1 MKKENLYNLYQTE
14 VKNKDSALNTFMNR
28 VLCMTSKM
36 FEYTGT
42 PETMPPVELEKILQ
56 TSGNVGI
63 AKVNGELYALQG
75 TRGGECDAYYH
86 GKDYIV
92 ANPWLKLDKT
102 FKIGNDIV
110 VINNTPFA
118 DSILPIIGKYGVLY
132 TDAVITLNMTSI
144 LTRITML
151 ISASDDKTKQS
162 AESFLQKILDGDFSV
177 IGENAFFKGVNMQT
191 PPTQSNQQIMQLIE
205 LLQYYK
211 ASMFNDLGLNANYN
225 MKRERLNTQE
235 VSMNIDALMPF
246 VDSMLTER
254 VEGVKRVNEMFGTDI
269 TVTLG
274 SSWKIE
280 HENYLS
286 LLKATEDGHDH
297 TDTEDVDPVTENE
310 TEETQETETETEE
323 TQETEETETETE
335 ETQETEETETETE
348 ETEETETETEETEET
363 ETETEE
369 TEEKEDE
376 D

>member
-1 MKKENLYNLYQTE
+1 MKKENLYNLYQTQ
-14 VKNKDSALNTFMNR
+14 VKDKDTALDTFFQR

-36 FEYTGT
+36 FEYTGL
-42 PETMPPVELEKILQ
+42 PDSIPQVELEKILQ

-75 TRGGECDAYYH
+75 SRGGECDAYYR
-86 GKDYIV
+86 GKDFIV

-102 FKIGNDIV
+102 YKIDSDIV

-118 DSILPIIGKYGVLY
+118 DSILPVIGKYGVLY
-132 TDAVITLNMTSI
+132 TDAVITLNMTSV

-162 AESFLQKILDGDFSV
+162 AESFLKKILDGDFSV

-191 PPTQSNQQIMQLIE
+191 PPTQSNQQITQLIE

-211 ASMFNDLGLNANYN
+211 ASLFNDLGLNANYN

-235 VSMNIDALMPF
+235 VSMNIDALMPY

-254 VEGVKRVNEMFGTDI
+254 VEGVKRVNEMFGTEI

-286 LLKATEDGHDH
+286 LLKATEEGHEH
-297 TDTEDVDPVTENE
+297 TETEDVDPVTETEDVDPVTETEDVDPVTETEDVDPVTETEDVDPVTETEDVDPVTEN
-310 TEETQETETETEE
+310 
-323 TQETEETETETE
+323 
-335 ETQETEETETETE
+335 
-348 ETEETETETEETEET
+348 
-363 ETETEE
+363 
-369 TEEKEDE
+369 
-376 D
+376 

>member
-1 MKKENLYNLYQTE
+1 MKKENLYNRYQTE
-14 VKNKDSALNTFMNR
+14 VKDKDSALFAFMQR

-42 PETMPPVELEKILQ
+42 PETVPPVELEKILQ

-63 AKVNGELYALQG
+63 AEVDGNLYALQG
-75 TRGGECDAYYH
+75 TRGGECDAYGY
-86 GKDYIV
+86 GKDYVV
-92 ANPWLKLDKT
+92 ANPWLKLNKT
-102 FKIGNDIV
+102 FKIDDDIV

-118 DSILPIIGKYGVLY
+118 DSLLPIIGKYGVLY
-132 TDAVITLNMTSI
+132 TDATITLNLASI

-162 AESFLQKILDGDFSV
+162 AELFLQKILNGDFSV
-177 IGENAFFKGVNMQT
+177 IGENAFFKGVNLQT
-191 PPTQSNQQIMQLIE
+191 PPTQGNQQIGQLIE

-246 VDSMLTER
+246 VDSMLKER

-286 LLKATEDGHDH
+286 LLQATEQGHDH
-297 TDTEDVDPVTENE
+297 TETEDVHPVTEN
-310 TEETQETETETEE
+310 
-323 TQETEETETETE
+323 ETE

-348 ETEETETETEETEET
+348 ETEETETETQ
-363 ETETEE
+363 ETEE
-369 TEEKEDE
+369 TEEKENKD
-376 D
+376 DN

>member
-1 MKKENLYNLYQTE
+1 MKKENIYNLYQAQ
-14 VKNKDSALNTFMNR
+14 VKDKDTALDTFFKR

-36 FEYTGT
+36 FEYTGLPDT
-42 PETMPPVELEKILQ
+42 IPQVELEKILQ

-63 AKVNGELYALQG
+63 AEVNGELYALNG
-75 TRGGECDAYYH
+75 TRGGECDAYYN
-86 GKDYIV
+86 GKDYVV
-92 ANPWLKLDKT
+92 ANPWLNLNKT
-102 FKIGNDIV
+102 FKIDSDIV

-132 TDAVITLNMTSI
+132 VDATITLNMTSI
-144 LTRITML
+144 LTRILML

-162 AESFLQKILDGDFSV
+162 AEMFLQKVLNGDFSV

-191 PPTQSNQQIMQLIE
+191 PPTNSNQQITQLIE

-246 VDSMLTER
+246 VDSMLKER
-254 VEGVKRVNEMFGTDI
+254 VDGVKNVNEMFGTEI
-269 TVTLG
+269 SVTLG

-286 LLKATEDGHDH
+286 LLQATEDGHYH
-297 TDTEDVDPVTENE
+297 TDTEDTDPVQENE
-310 TEETQETETETEE
+310 TE
-323 TQETEETETETE
+323 ETEETETETE

-348 ETEETETETEETEET
+348 ETEETQ
-363 ETETEE
+363 ETEE
-369 TEEKEDE
+369 TEEKENKDE
-376 D
+376 NQ

>member
-14 VKNKDSALNTFMNR
+14 VKDKDSALNTFMKR

-56 TSGNVGI
+56 TTGNVGI
-63 AKVNGELYALQG
+63 AEVDGNLYALQG
-75 TRGGECDAYYH
+75 TRGGECDVYGN
-86 GKDYIV
+86 GKDYVV
-92 ANPWLKLDKT
+92 ANPWLNLNKT
-102 FKIGNDIV
+102 FKIDSDIV

-118 DSILPIIGKYGVLY
+118 DSLMPIIGKYGVLY
-132 TDAVITLNMTSI
+132 TDATITLNLGSI

-162 AESFLQKILDGDFSV
+162 AELFLQKILNGDFSV
-177 IGENAFFKGVNMQT
+177 IGENAFFKGVNLQT
-191 PPTQSNQQIMQLIE
+191 PPTQGNQQIMQMIE

-254 VEGVKRVNEMFGTDI
+254 VEGVKRVNEMFNTDI

-297 TDTEDVDPVTENE
+297 TETEDVYPVKEN
-310 TEETQETETETEE
+310 
-323 TQETEETETETE
+323 ETE

-348 ETEETETETEETEET
+348 ETETETEETK
-363 ETETEE
+363 ETEE
-369 TEEKEDE
+369 TEEKENKDE
-376 D
+376 N

>member
-1 MKKENLYNLYQTE
+1 MENENLYNRYQTE
-14 VKNKDSALNTFMNR
+14 VKNKDSALFTFMQR
-28 VLCMTSKM
+28 VLCMTVNM
-36 FEYTGT
+36 FVYTGT

-86 GKDYIV
+86 GKDYVV
-92 ANPWLKLDKT
+92 ANPWLNLNKT
-102 FKIGNDIV
+102 FKIDSDIV

-118 DSILPIIGKYGVLY
+118 DSLLPLIGKYGVLY
-132 TDAVITLNMTSI
+132 TDATITLNLASI

-162 AESFLQKILDGDFSV
+162 AESFLQKILNGDFSV
-177 IGENAFFKGVNMQT
+177 IGENAFFKGVNLQT
-191 PPTQSNQQIMQLIE
+191 PPTQGNQQIGQLIE

-297 TDTEDVDPVTENE
+297 TETEDVDPVKENE

-323 TQETEETETETE
+323 TQETEETETEAE
-335 ETQETEETETETE
+335 ETE
-348 ETEETETETEETEET
+348 ETEETEEKEEK
-363 ETETEE
+363 
-369 TEEKEDE
+369 EEKEDE
-376 D
+376 N

>member
-14 VKNKDSALNTFMNR
+14 VKNKDSALFTFMQR

-63 AKVNGELYALQG
+63 AKVNGDLYALQG
-75 TRGGECDAYYH
+75 SRGGECDAYYW
-86 GKDYIV
+86 GKDFVV

-102 FKIGNDIV
+102 FKIGDDIV

-132 TDAVITLNMTSI
+132 TDAVITLNMTTI

-191 PPTQSNQQIMQLIE
+191 PPSQSNQQMTQLIE
-205 LLQYYK
+205 TLQYYK

-235 VSMNIDALMPF
+235 VSMNIDALMPY
-246 VDSMLTER
+246 VDAMLTER

-286 LLKATEDGHDH
+286 LLKATEDGHEH
-297 TDTEDVDPVTENE
+297 TETEDVDPVNKNE
-310 TEETQETETETEE
+310 PDEPDEPDE

-335 ETQETEETETETE
+335 ETQETEETE
-348 ETEETETETEETEET
+348 
-363 ETETEE
+363 
-369 TEEKEDE
+369 EKENKDE
-376 D
+376 N

>member
-1 MKKENLYNLYQTE
+1 MEKENLYNRFQTE
-14 VKNKDSALNTFMNR
+14 VKNKDTALNTFMQR
-28 VLCMTSKM
+28 ILCMTSKM

-42 PETMPPVELEKILQ
+42 PETMPPTELEKILQ
-56 TSGNVGI
+56 TTGNVGI

-75 TRGGECDAYYH
+75 SRGGECDAYYW
-86 GKDYIV
+86 GKDYVV
-92 ANPWLKLDKT
+92 ANPWLKLDKI

-118 DSILPIIGKYGVLY
+118 DSLLPIIGKYGVLCV
-132 TDAVITLNMTSI
+132 DATITLNMTSI
-144 LTRITML
+144 LSRILML

-162 AESFLQKILDGDFSV
+162 AESFLQKVLDGDFSI

-191 PPTQSNQQIMQLIE
+191 PPTQSNKQIGQLIE

-246 VDSMLTER
+246 IDSMLTER

-286 LLKATEDGHDH
+286 LLKATEDGHEH

-310 TEETQETETETEE
+310 TEETQETE
-323 TQETEETETETE
+323 
-335 ETQETEETETETE
+335 
-348 ETEETETETEETEET
+348 
-363 ETETEE
+363 E
-369 TEEKEDE
+369 TEEKENKDE
-376 D
+376 N

>member
-1 MKKENLYNLYQTE
+1 MKKENLYNLYQTQI
-14 VKNKDSALNTFMNR
+14 KDKDTALDTFFQR

-36 FEYTGT
+36 FEYTGLPDT
-42 PETMPPVELEKILQ
+42 IPQVELEKILQ

-63 AKVNGELYALQG
+63 ADVNGELYALQG
-75 TRGGECDAYYH
+75 SRGGECDAYYR
-86 GKDYIV
+86 GKDFIV

-102 FKIGNDIV
+102 FNIGKDIV

-118 DSILPIIGKYGVLY
+118 DSILPLIGKYGVLY
-132 TDAVITLNMTSI
+132 TDATITLNMTSV

-162 AESFLQKILDGDFSV
+162 AESFLKKILDGDFSV

-191 PPTQSNQQIMQLIE
+191 PPTQSTQQITQLIE

-211 ASMFNDLGLNANYN
+211 ASMYNDLGLNANYN
-225 MKRERLNTQE
+225 MKRERLNTKE
-235 VSMNIDALMPF
+235 VSMNIDALMPY
-246 VDSMLTER
+246 VDAMLTER
-254 VEGVKRVNEMFGTDI
+254 VDGVKRVNEMFGTDI
-269 TVTLG
+269 TVTFG

-286 LLKATEDGHDH
+286 LLKSTEEGHEH
-297 TDTEDVDPVTENE
+297 TEMEDVDPVTENE
-310 TEETQETETETEE
+310 NE
-323 TQETEETETETE
+323 ETE

-348 ETEETETETEETEET
+348 ETEETEEEKEN
-363 ETETEE
+363 
-369 TEEKEDE
+369 KEDE

>member
-1 MKKENLYNLYQTE
+1 MKKENLYNLYQTQ
-14 VKNKDSALNTFMNR
+14 VKDKDTALDTFFQR

-36 FEYTGT
+36 FEYTGL
-42 PETMPPVELEKILQ
+42 PDSIPQVELENILQ

-75 TRGGECDAYYH
+75 SRGGECDAYYR
-86 GKDYIV
+86 GKDFIV

-102 FKIGNDIV
+102 YKIDSDIV

-118 DSILPIIGKYGVLY
+118 DSILPVIGKYGVLY
-132 TDAVITLNMTSI
+132 TDAVITLNMTSV

-162 AESFLQKILDGDFSV
+162 AESFLKKILDGDFSV

-191 PPTQSNQQIMQLIE
+191 PPTNSNQQITQLIE

-211 ASMFNDLGLNANYN
+211 ASLFNDLGLNANYN

-235 VSMNIDALMPF
+235 VSMNIDALMPY

-254 VEGVKRVNEMFGTDI
+254 VEGVKRVNEMFGTEI

-286 LLKATEDGHDH
+286 LLKATEEGHEH
-297 TDTEDVDPVTENE
+297 TETEDVDPVTENE
-310 TEETQETETETEE
+310 NEEKQKKRKKQKK
-323 TQETEETETETE
+323 TQETEETEKRKQKKQKKTE
-335 ETQETEETETETE
+335 EPE
-348 ETEETETETEETEET
+348 
-363 ETETEE
+363 
-369 TEEKEDE
+369 EEKENKDE
-376 D
+376 N

>member
-14 VKNKDSALNTFMNR
+14 VKNKDSALNTFMQR

-75 TRGGECDAYYH
+75 SRGGECDAYYH
-86 GKDYIV
+86 GKDFVV

-102 FKIGNDIV
+102 FKIGDDIV

-132 TDAVITLNMTSI
+132 TDATITLNLASI

-191 PPTQSNQQIMQLIE
+191 PPTQGNQQIGQLIE

-254 VEGVKRVNEMFGTDI
+254 VEGVKRVNEMFGTEI

-286 LLKATEDGHDH
+286 LLKATEDGHEH
-297 TDTEDVDPVTENE
+297 TDTEDVDPVNGN
-310 TEETQETETETEE
+310 ETEE

-348 ETEETETETEETEET
+348 EKNEETEETEEN
-363 ETETEE
+363 
-369 TEEKEDE
+369 KEDNE
-376 D
+376 N

>member
-1 MKKENLYNLYQTE
+1 MKKENLYNYYQTQ
-14 VKNKDSALNTFMNR
+14 VKNKDTALNTFMQR
-28 VLCMTSKM
+28 VLCMTTKM

-56 TSGNVGI
+56 TTGNVGI

-75 TRGGECDAYYH
+75 SRGGECNAYYW
-86 GKDYIV
+86 GKDYV
-92 ANPWLKLDKT
+92 VDNPWLKLNKT
-102 FKIGNDIV
+102 FRIDSDII

-118 DSILPIIGKYGVLY
+118 DSILPLIGKYGVLCV
-132 TDAVITLNMTSI
+132 DATITLNMTSI
-144 LTRITML
+144 LSRILML

-162 AESFLQKILDGDFSV
+162 AEAFLQKVLDGDFSV
-177 IGENAFFKGVNMQT
+177 IGENAFFKGVNMQN
-191 PPTQSNQQIMQLIE
+191 PPSNSNQQIVQLIE

-211 ASMFNDLGLNANYN
+211 ASMLNDLGLNANYN

-246 VDSMLTER
+246 VDSMLKER
-254 VEGVKRVNEMFGTDI
+254 IEGMKRVNEMFGTEI

-286 LLKATEDGHDH
+286 LLQVTEEGHDH
-297 TDTEDVDPVTENE
+297 TDTEDIDPVNENE
-310 TEETQETETETEE
+310 TDEM
-323 TQETEETETETE
+323 
-335 ETQETEETETETE
+335 EETETETE

-363 ETETEE
+363 EEK
-369 TEEKEDE
+369 EEKEDE
-376 D
+376 NK

>member
-1 MKKENLYNLYQTE
+1 MEKENLYNRYQTE
-14 VKNKDSALNTFMNR
+14 VKNKDSALFTFMQR

-63 AKVNGELYALQG
+63 AEVNGELYALQG

-86 GKDYIV
+86 GKDYVV
-92 ANPWLKLDKT
+92 ANPWLNLNKT
-102 FKIGNDIV
+102 FKINTDIV

-118 DSILPIIGKYGVLY
+118 DSLLPIIGKYGVLY
-132 TDAVITLNMTSI
+132 TDATITLNMASI
-144 LTRITML
+144 LTRIMML

-162 AESFLQKILDGDFSV
+162 AESFLQKILNGDFSV

-191 PPTQSNQQIMQLIE
+191 PPSQSNQQIGQLIE

-254 VEGVKRVNEMFGTDI
+254 VEGVKRVNEMFGTEI
-269 TVTLG
+269 SVTLG

-286 LLKATEDGHDH
+286 LLKASEDGHNH
-297 TDTEDVDPVTENE
+297 SETEDIDHVNENE

-335 ETQETEETETETE
+335 ENEETE
-348 ETEETETETEETEET
+348 ETEEN
-363 ETETEE
+363 
-369 TEEKEDE
+369 KEDDE
-376 D
+376 N

>member
-1 MKKENLYNLYQTE
+1 MENENLYNRYQTE
-14 VKNKDSALNTFMNR
+14 VKNKDSALFTFMQR
-28 VLCMTSKM
+28 VLCMTVNM
-36 FEYTGT
+36 FVYTGT

-86 GKDYIV
+86 GKDYVV
-92 ANPWLKLDKT
+92 ANPWLNLNKT
-102 FKIGNDIV
+102 FKIDSDIV

-118 DSILPIIGKYGVLY
+118 DSLLPLIGKYGVLY
-132 TDAVITLNMTSI
+132 TDATITLNLASI

-162 AESFLQKILDGDFSV
+162 AESFLQKILNGDFSV
-177 IGENAFFKGVNMQT
+177 IGENAFFKGVNLQT
-191 PPTQSNQQIMQLIE
+191 PPTQGNQQIGQLIE

-297 TDTEDVDPVTENE
+297 TETEDVDPVKENE
-310 TEETQETETETEE
+310 TVETKEKDKVS
-323 TQETEETETETE
+323 E

-348 ETEETETETEETEET
+348 ETEETEKTKEKEEK
-363 ETETEE
+363 
-369 TEEKEDE
+369 EEKEDE
-376 D
+376 N

>member
-1 MKKENLYNLYQTE
+1 MKKENLYALYQTE
-14 VKNKDSALNTFMNR
+14 VKNKDYALNTFMQR

-63 AKVNGELYALQG
+63 AKVNGDLYALQG
-75 TRGGECDAYYH
+75 SRGGECDAYYR
-86 GKDYIV
+86 GKDFVV

-102 FKIGNDIV
+102 FKIGDDIV

-151 ISASDDKTKQS
+151 ISASDDKTRQS

-177 IGENAFFKGVNMQT
+177 VGENAFFKGVNMQT
-191 PPTQSNQQIMQLIE
+191 PPTQSNQQITQMIE

-286 LLKATEDGHDH
+286 LLKVSEDGHDH
-297 TDTEDVDPVTENE
+297 TDTEDVDPTNE
-310 TEETQETETETEE
+310 TDETDETQ
-323 TQETEETETETE
+323 
-335 ETQETEETETETE
+335 ETE

-369 TEEKEDE
+369 TEETKENKE
-376 D
+376 ENEN

>member
-14 VKNKDSALNTFMNR
+14 VKNKDSALNTFMQR

-36 FEYTGT
+36 FEYTGL
-42 PETMPPVELEKILQ
+42 PDSIPPVELEKILQ

-75 TRGGECDAYYH
+75 NRGGECDAYYR
-86 GKDYIV
+86 GKDFIV

-102 FKIGNDIV
+102 YNIGKDIV

-118 DSILPIIGKYGVLY
+118 DSLLPVIGKYGVLY
-132 TDAVITLNMTSI
+132 TDAAITLNMTSV

-162 AESFLQKILDGDFSV
+162 AESFLKKILDGDFSV

-191 PPTQSNQQIMQLIE
+191 PPTQSNQQITQLIE

-211 ASMFNDLGLNANYN
+211 ASLFNDLGLNANYN
-225 MKRERLNTQE
+225 MKRERLNTKE

-254 VEGVKRVNEMFGTDI
+254 VNGVKRVNEMFGTEI

-286 LLKATEDGHDH
+286 LLKATEDGHEH
-297 TDTEDVDPVTENE
+297 TDTEDVDPVNGN
-310 TEETQETETETEE
+310 ETEE

-335 ETQETEETETETE
+335 ENEETE
-348 ETEETETETEETEET
+348 ETEENEETEETEEN
-363 ETETEE
+363 
-369 TEEKEDE
+369 KEDNE
-376 D
+376 N

>member
-1 MKKENLYNLYQTE
+1 MNNENLYNLYQTE
-14 VKNKDSALNTFMNR
+14 VKNKDSALNTFMKR

-36 FEYTGT
+36 FEYAGT

-56 TSGNVGI
+56 TTGNVGI
-63 AKVNGELYALQG
+63 AEVNGELYALQG
-75 TRGGECDAYYH
+75 SRGGECDAYGN
-86 GKDYIV
+86 GKDYVV
-92 ANPWLKLDKT
+92 ANPWLNLNKT
-102 FKIGNDIV
+102 FKIDSDIV
-110 VINNTPFA
+110 VINNTPFS
-118 DSILPIIGKYGVLY
+118 DSLMPIIGKYGVLY
-132 TDAVITLNMTSI
+132 TDATITLNLASI

-162 AESFLQKILDGDFSV
+162 AETFLQKILNGDFSV
-177 IGENAFFKGVNMQT
+177 IGENAFFKGVNLQT
-191 PPTQSNQQIMQLIE
+191 PPTQGNQQIGQLIE

-254 VEGVKRVNEMFGTDI
+254 VEGVKRVNEMFNTDI

-297 TDTEDVDPVTENE
+297 TETEDVDPVTEN
-310 TEETQETETETEE
+310 
-323 TQETEETETETE
+323 ETE

-348 ETEETETETEETEET
+348 ETEETETETEETK
-363 ETETEE
+363 E
-369 TEEKEDE
+369 TEEKENKDE
-376 D
+376 N

>member
-14 VKNKDSALNTFMNR
+14 VKNKDSALNTFMQR

-63 AKVNGELYALQG
+63 AKVNGDLYALQG
-75 TRGGECDAYYH
+75 SRGGECDAYYR
-86 GKDYIV
+86 GKDFVV

-102 FKIGNDIV
+102 FKIGDDIV

-162 AESFLQKILDGDFSV
+162 AESFLQKILDGEFSV
-177 IGENAFFKGVNMQT
+177 VGENAFFKGVNMQT
-191 PPTQSNQQIMQLIE
+191 PPTQSNQQITQMIE

-269 TVTLG
+269 SVTLG

-286 LLKATEDGHDH
+286 LLKATEDGHEH
-297 TDTEDVDPVTENE
+297 TETEDVDPVTEN
-310 TEETQETETETEE
+310 E

-348 ETEETETETEETEET
+348 ENE
-363 ETETEE
+363 ETEE
-369 TEEKEDE
+369 TEEKENKDE
-376 D
+376 N

>member
-1 MKKENLYNLYQTE
+1 MKKENLYNLYQAH
-14 VKNKDSALNTFMNR
+14 VKDKDTALDTFFQR

-36 FEYTGT
+36 FEYTGL
-42 PETMPPVELEKILQ
+42 PDSIPHVELEKILQ

-63 AKVNGELYALQG
+63 AQVNGELYALQG
-75 TRGGECDAYYH
+75 NRGGECDAYYR
-86 GKDYIV
+86 GKNFIV
-92 ANPWLKLDKT
+92 ANPWLNLDKT
-102 FKIGNDIV
+102 YNIGKDIV

-118 DSILPIIGKYGVLY
+118 DSILPVIGKYGVLY
-132 TDAVITLNMTSI
+132 TDAVITLNMTSV

-162 AESFLQKILDGDFSV
+162 AESFLKKILDGDFSV

-191 PPTQSNQQIMQLIE
+191 PPTQSNQQITQLIE

-235 VSMNIDALMPF
+235 VSMNIDALMPY
-246 VDSMLTER
+246 VDAMLTER
-254 VEGVKRVNEMFGTDI
+254 VDGVKRVNEMFGTDI

-286 LLKATEDGHDH
+286 LLKATEDGHAH
-297 TDTEDVDPVTENE
+297 TETEDVDPVTENE
-310 TEETQETETETEE
+310 TEETQETE
-323 TQETEETETETE
+323 ETETETE
-335 ETQETEETETETE
+335 ETETEETETETE
-348 ETEETETETEETEET
+348 ETEETE
-363 ETETEE
+363 
-369 TEEKEDE
+369 EEKENKDE
-376 D
+376 N

>member
-14 VKNKDSALNTFMNR
+14 VKDKDSALNTFMQR

-42 PETMPPVELEKILQ
+42 PETMPHVELEKILQ
-56 TSGNVGI
+56 TTGNVGV
-63 AKVNGELYALQG
+63 AEVDGNLYALQG
-75 TRGGECDAYYH
+75 TRGGECDAYGN
-86 GKDYIV
+86 GKDYVV
-92 ANPWLKLDKT
+92 ANPWLNLNKT
-102 FKIGNDIV
+102 FKIGSDIV

-118 DSILPIIGKYGVLY
+118 DSIMPIIGKYGVLY
-132 TDAVITLNMTSI
+132 TDATITLNLASI

-162 AESFLQKILDGDFSV
+162 AELFLQKILNGDFSV
-177 IGENAFFKGVNMQT
+177 IGENAFFKGVNLQT
-191 PPTQSNQQIMQLIE
+191 PPTQGNQQIMQMIE

-254 VEGVKRVNEMFGTDI
+254 VEGVKRVNEMFGMDI

-286 LLKATEDGHDH
+286 LLKATEDGHNH
-297 TDTEDVDPVTENE
+297 TDTEDVDPVTKN
-310 TEETQETETETEE
+310 ETEE
-323 TQETEETETETE
+323 TQETEETG
-335 ETQETEETETETE
+335 TETE
-348 ETEETETETEETEET
+348 ETEETETETEETK
-363 ETETEE
+363 ETEE
-369 TEEKEDE
+369 TEENKDE
-376 D
+376 N

>member
-14 VKNKDSALNTFMNR
+14 VKNKDSALNTFMQR

-42 PETMPPVELEKILQ
+42 PETIPPIELEKILQ

-177 IGENAFFKGVNMQT
+177 VGENAFFKGVNMQT
-191 PPTQSNQQIMQLIE
+191 PPTQSNQQITQLIE

-297 TDTEDVDPVTENE
+297 TDTEDVYPVTENE

-323 TQETEETETETE
+323 TQETKETETETE

-348 ETEETETETEETEET
+348 ETEE
-363 ETETEE
+363 
-369 TEEKEDE
+369 KEDE

>member
-1 MKKENLYNLYQTE
+1 MKKENLYNRYQTE
-14 VKNKDSALNTFMNR
+14 VKNKDSALFTFMQR
-28 VLCMTSKM
+28 ILCMTSKM

-42 PETMPPVELEKILQ
+42 PETVPPVELEKILQ

-63 AKVNGELYALQG
+63 AEVDGNLYALQG
-75 TRGGECDAYYH
+75 SRGGECDAYGY
-86 GKDYIV
+86 GKDYV
-92 ANPWLKLDKT
+92 VVNPWLKLNKT
-102 FKIGNDIV
+102 FKIDEDII

-118 DSILPIIGKYGVLY
+118 DSLLPIIGKYGVLY
-132 TDAVITLNMTSI
+132 TDATITLNLASI

-162 AESFLQKILDGDFSV
+162 ADLFLQKILNGDFSV
-177 IGENAFFKGVNMQT
+177 IGENAFFKGVNLQT
-191 PPTQSNQQIMQLIE
+191 PPTQGNQQIGQLIE

-246 VDSMLTER
+246 VDSMLKER

-286 LLKATEDGHDH
+286 LLQATEQGHDH
-297 TDTEDVDPVTENE
+297 TDKEDVDPVTEN
-310 TEETQETETETEE
+310 ETEE

-348 ETEETETETEETEET
+348 ETEE
-363 ETETEE
+363 
-369 TEEKEDE
+369 KENKDE
-376 D
+376 N

>member
-1 MKKENLYNLYQTE
+1 MKKENLYNRYQTE
-14 VKNKDSALNTFMNR
+14 VKDKDSALFTFMQR
-28 VLCMTSKM
+28 ALCMTSKM

-42 PETMPPVELEKILQ
+42 PETVPPVELEKILQ

-63 AKVNGELYALQG
+63 AEVDGNLYALQG
-75 TRGGECDAYYH
+75 SRGGECDAYGY
-86 GKDYIV
+86 GKDYVV
-92 ANPWLKLDKT
+92 ANPWLQLNKT
-102 FKIGNDIV
+102 FKIDEDIV

-118 DSILPIIGKYGVLY
+118 DSLLPIIGKYGVLY
-132 TDAVITLNMTSI
+132 TDATITLNLASI

-162 AESFLQKILDGDFSV
+162 ADLFLQKILNGDFSV
-177 IGENAFFKGVNMQT
+177 IGENAFFKGVNLQT
-191 PPTQSNQQIMQLIE
+191 PPTQGNQQIGQLIE

-246 VDSMLTER
+246 VDSMLKER

-286 LLKATEDGHDH
+286 LLQATENGHDH
-297 TDTEDVDPVTENE
+297 TDKEDVDPVTEN
-310 TEETQETETETEE
+310 
-323 TQETEETETETE
+323 ETE

-348 ETEETETETEETEET
+348 ETEETETETQ
-363 ETETEE
+363 ETEE
-369 TEEKEDE
+369 TEEKENKDE
-376 D
+376 NK

>member
-1 MKKENLYNLYQTE
+1 MEKENLYSRYQTE
-14 VKNKDSALNTFMNR
+14 VKNKDTALFAFMQR
-28 VLCMTSKM
+28 VLCMTSTM

-42 PETMPPVELEKILQ
+42 PETIPPVELEKILQ

-63 AKVNGELYALQG
+63 AEVNGELYALQG
-75 TRGGECDAYYH
+75 TRGGKCDAYYH
-86 GKDYIV
+86 GKDYVV
-92 ANPWLKLDKT
+92 ANPWLNLNKT
-102 FKIGNDIV
+102 FIIDSDIV

-118 DSILPIIGKYGVLY
+118 NSLLPIIGKYGVLY
-132 TDAVITLNMTSI
+132 TDATITLNLASI

-151 ISASDDKTKQS
+151 ISAGDDKTKQS
-162 AESFLQKILDGDFSV
+162 AESFLQKILNGEFSV
-177 IGENAFFKGVNMQT
+177 IGENAFFKGVNLQT
-191 PPTQSNQQIMQLIE
+191 PPTQGNQQIGQLIE

-254 VEGVKRVNEMFGTDI
+254 VKGVKRVNEMFGTDI

-286 LLKATEDGHDH
+286 LLKATEDGHNH
-297 TDTEDVDPVTENE
+297 TETEDVDPVTENE
-310 TEETQETETETEE
+310 NEETEETEE
-323 TQETEETETETE
+323 TQETEETE
-335 ETQETEETETETE
+335 ETQETEETEETE
-348 ETEETETETEETEET
+348 ETK
-363 ETETEE
+363 
-369 TEEKEDE
+369 EEKENKDE
-376 D
+376 N

>member
-1 MKKENLYNLYQTE
+1 MKKENLYNRYQTE
-14 VKNKDSALNTFMNR
+14 VKDKDSALFTFMQR

-42 PETMPPVELEKILQ
+42 PETVPPVELEKILQ

-63 AKVNGELYALQG
+63 AEVDGNLYALQG
-75 TRGGECDAYYH
+75 TRGGECDAYGY

-92 ANPWLKLDKT
+92 ANPWLQLNKT
-102 FKIGNDIV
+102 FKIDEDIV

-118 DSILPIIGKYGVLY
+118 DSLLPIIGKYGVLY
-132 TDAVITLNMTSI
+132 TDATITLNLASI

-162 AESFLQKILDGDFSV
+162 ADLFLQKILNGDFSV
-177 IGENAFFKGVNMQT
+177 IGENAFFKGVNLQT
-191 PPTQSNQQIMQLIE
+191 PPTQGNQQIGQLIE

-246 VDSMLTER
+246 VDSMLKER

-286 LLKATEDGHDH
+286 LLQATEQGHDH
-297 TDTEDVDPVTENE
+297 TEKEDGDPVTENE
-310 TEETQETETETEE
+310 TEEP
-323 TQETEETETETE
+323 
-335 ETQETEETETETE
+335 QETEETETETE
-348 ETEETETETEETEET
+348 ETEETETETEETQ
-363 ETETEE
+363 E
-369 TEEKEDE
+369 TEEKENKDE
-376 D
+376 NK

>member
-1 MKKENLYNLYQTE
+1 MKKENLYNRYQTE
-14 VKNKDSALNTFMNR
+14 VKDKDTALFTFMQR

-42 PETMPPVELEKILQ
+42 PETVPPVELEKILQ

-63 AKVNGELYALQG
+63 AEVDGNLYALQG
-75 TRGGECDAYYH
+75 SRGGECDAYGY
-86 GKDYIV
+86 GKDYVV
-92 ANPWLKLDKT
+92 ANPWLKLNKT
-102 FKIGNDIV
+102 FKIDEDIV

-118 DSILPIIGKYGVLY
+118 DSLLPIIGKYGVLY
-132 TDAVITLNMTSI
+132 TDATITLNLASI

-162 AESFLQKILDGDFSV
+162 ADLFLQKILNGDFSV
-177 IGENAFFKGVNMQT
+177 IGENAFFKGVNLQT
-191 PPTQSNQQIMQLIE
+191 PPTQGNQQIGQLIE

-246 VDSMLTER
+246 VDSMLKER
-254 VEGVKRVNEMFGTDI
+254 VEGVKRVNEMFNTDI

-286 LLKATEDGHDH
+286 LLKATEDGHEH
-297 TDTEDVDPVTENE
+297 TETEDVDPVTEN
-310 TEETQETETETEE
+310 
-323 TQETEETETETE
+323 ETE

-348 ETEETETETEETEET
+348 ETEETETETQ
-363 ETETEE
+363 ETEE
-369 TEEKEDE
+369 TEEKENKD
-376 D
+376 DN

>member
-1 MKKENLYNLYQTE
+1 MNKENLYNLYQAQ
-14 VKNKDSALNTFMNR
+14 VKDKDTALDTFFQR

-36 FEYTGT
+36 FEYTGL
-42 PETMPPVELEKILQ
+42 PDSIPQVELEKILQ

-63 AKVNGELYALQG
+63 AKVDGELYALQG
-75 TRGGECDAYYH
+75 NRGGECDAYYK
-86 GKDYIV
+86 GKDFIV
-92 ANPWLKLDKT
+92 ANPWLNLDKT
-102 FKIGNDIV
+102 FKIDSDIV

-118 DSILPIIGKYGVLY
+118 DSLLPVIGKYGVLY
-132 TDAVITLNMTSI
+132 TDAVITLNMTSV

-162 AESFLQKILDGDFSV
+162 AESFLQKILNGDFSV

-191 PPTQSNQQIMQLIE
+191 PPTQSNQQITQLIE

-211 ASMFNDLGLNANYN
+211 ASLFNDLGLNANYN

-235 VSMNIDALMPF
+235 VSMNIDALMPY

-254 VEGVKRVNEMFGTDI
+254 VDGIKRVNEMFGTEI

-286 LLKATEDGHDH
+286 LLKATEDGHEH
-297 TDTEDVDPVTENE
+297 TETEDVDPVTENE
-310 TEETQETETETEE
+310 NEETEETQETEETET
-323 TQETEETETETE
+323 ETEETETETE

-348 ETEETETETEETEET
+348 TEETQ
-363 ETETEE
+363 E
-369 TEEKEDE
+369 TEEKENKDE
-376 D
+376 N

>member
-1 MKKENLYNLYQTE
+1 MNKDNLYNLYQTE
-14 VKNKDSALNTFMNR
+14 VKNKDTALNTFMQR

-56 TSGNVGI
+56 TTGNVGI

-75 TRGGECDAYYH
+75 SRGGECDAYYW
-86 GKDYIV
+86 GKDYVV

-102 FKIGNDIV
+102 FRIDSDIV

-118 DSILPIIGKYGVLY
+118 DSLLPIIGKYGVLCV
-132 TDAVITLNMTSI
+132 DATITLNMTSI
-144 LTRITML
+144 LSRILML

-162 AESFLQKILDGDFSV
+162 AESFLQKVLDGDFSV

-191 PPTQSNQQIMQLIE
+191 PPTQSNQQITQLIE

-246 VDSMLTER
+246 VDSMLNER
-254 VEGVKRVNEMFGTDI
+254 IEGVKRVNEMFGTEI

-286 LLKATEDGHDH
+286 LLKATEDGHAH
-297 TDTEDVDPVTENE
+297 TETEDVDPVNENE
-310 TEETQETETETEE
+310 TD
-323 TQETEETETETE
+323 

-348 ETEETETETEETEET
+348 ETEETETETEENE
-363 ETETEE
+363 ETEE
-369 TEEKEDE
+369 TEEKEEKEDE
-376 D
+376 N